1 MKPKSAMIFA
11 AGFGT
16 RLGDLVKE
24 VPKPLIQVGGKALI
38 DHALEIADEAGIH
51 QCVVNLHYHADK
63 LACHLAN
70 RTDLV
75 LIKEHPEILDTGGGL
90 LNAINVLGTEAIF
103 TLNSDTVWH
112 GKNPLH
118 QLIDHWP
125 RKDIDALLLLV
136 SPDSVEGH
144 SGRYDFIL
152 DSNGILQRAETLEGY
167 VYTGT
172 QIIKPDCVKQI
183 GKKIFSLN
191 EVWDRLIPAQRIAG
205 VVYSGKIGDAGTVQG
220 LKASEELLRLG

>member
-24 VPKPLIQVGGKALI
+24 VPKPLVQVGGKALI
-38 DHALEIADEAGIH
+38 DHALEIVDKAGIY
-51 QCVVNLHYHADK
+51 QCAVNLHYHADK

-70 RTDLV
+70 RPNLL

-90 LNAINVLGTEAIF
+90 LNAIDVLGTETIF
-103 TLNSDTVWH
+103 TLNSDTVWR

-118 QLIDHWP
+118 QLNDHWP

-136 SPDSVEGH
+136 SPDSVWGH
-144 SGRYDFIL
+144 SGHCDFVF
-152 DSNGILQRAETLEGY
+152 DSNGIVQRAETPEGY
-167 VYTGT
+167 VYTGA
-172 QIIKPDCVKQI
+172 QIIKPNCLKQI
-183 GKKIFSLN
+183 GKRIFSLN
-191 EVWDRLIPAQRIAG
+191 EVWDRLISVRRIAG

-220 LKASEELLRLG
+220 LKASEDLLRLG